1 MPFDAPDQI
10 SFDCKPGCWILDP
23 LRLHLN
29 QNLNQTDMFFEQ
41 NVGDGANLFVTIVA
55 VIIGFVAAVGY
66 LDKMKSSKNEK
77 KHD

>member
-1 MPFDAPDQI
+1 MLNFRPITLTFDPE
-10 SFDCKPGCWILDP
+10 SKSK
-23 LRLHLN
+23 N
-29 QNLNQTDMFFEQ
+29 MFFEQ

-77 KHD
+77 KH